1 MPIVLIETMNGTPE
15 RNNSNGFG
23 SMEYRI
29 TRALGQPQRIVAYNT
44 CQIKDY
50 SRYELGG
57 FSEEAKRQ
65 WRDSNWEEDL
75 QKAFD
80 AGRQM
85 AEEKCE
91 Q

>member
-23 SMEYRI
+23 SMKYCI

-57 FSEEAKRQ
+57 FVLLLAIGSGIFIYGG
-65 WRDSNWEEDL
+65 W
-75 QKAFD
+75 
-80 AGRQM
+80 QM
-85 AEEKCE
+85 G
-91 Q
+91 